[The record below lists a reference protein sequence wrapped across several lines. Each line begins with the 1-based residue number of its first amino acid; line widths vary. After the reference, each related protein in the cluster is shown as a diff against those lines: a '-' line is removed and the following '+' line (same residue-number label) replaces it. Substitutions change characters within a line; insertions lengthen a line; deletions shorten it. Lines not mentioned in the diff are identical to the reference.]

1 MDSNAKIIIPPPP
14 PPIIATNGWN
24 EYSRLVLAELE
35 RLNINYQR
43 LEEGQTSIRIEIGKL
58 QIKSGVWGLIGG
70 TIPIVVTILFL
81 LLKNGIVG
89 V

>member
-43 LEEGQTSIRIEIGKL
+43 IEEGQTSIRIEIGKL
-58 QIKSGVWGLIGG
+58 QIKSGVWGLIDG